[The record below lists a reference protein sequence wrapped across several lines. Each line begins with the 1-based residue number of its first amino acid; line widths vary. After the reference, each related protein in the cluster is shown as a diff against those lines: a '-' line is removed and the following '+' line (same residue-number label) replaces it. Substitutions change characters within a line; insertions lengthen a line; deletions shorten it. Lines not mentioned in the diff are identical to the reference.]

1 MDNKN
6 KSDKDSK
13 RQLGKGLSAL
23 ISDSTISMLL
33 SNKSSGDFL
42 ENGIPSPDNIIQLSI
57 DNIEPNPNQPRRV
70 IRHDDLKDLSESISK
85 HGVLQPVLVK
95 RGANHKFQIIA
106 GERRWR
112 AAIMAGFAVI
122 PAMIKEADEKMLFE
136 IAIIENI
143 QRENLNPLEEAQ
155 SYNRLI
161 QSFNYTQEDLSS
173 RLGKSRSYI
182 ANMLRLLKLPEK
194 VMNLIEE
201 EELSTGH
208 AKVIVSSNNPEL
220 LAEKIVNKK
229 LNVRQ
234 AEEELRR
241 EKNKKSNNRAIINK
255 GQSISDIVSAKSLD
269 NDILQI
275 EDMIKSKL
283 KLDAKIIMNDNENFI
298 ILKLQDSSDF
308 DKFLNIIDKI

>member
-1 MDNKN
+1 
-6 KSDKDSK
+6 
-13 RQLGKGLSAL
+13 
-23 ISDSTISMLL
+23 
-33 SNKSSGDFL
+33 
-42 ENGIPSPDNIIQLSI
+42 
-57 DNIEPNPNQPRRV
+57 
-70 IRHDDLKDLSESISK
+70 
-85 HGVLQPVLVK
+85 
-95 RGANHKFQIIA
+95 
-106 GERRWR
+106 
-112 AAIMAGFAVI
+112 
-122 PAMIKEADEKMLFE
+122 MLFE

-161 QSFNYTQEDLSS
+161 QNFNYTQEDLSS

-194 VMNLIEE
+194 VMSLIEE

-208 AKVIVSSNNPEL
+208 AKVIASSNNPEL

-241 EKNKKSNNRAIINK
+241 EKNKKSSNRAIIDK
-255 GQSISDIVSAKSLD
+255 GQNISDIVSAKSLD

-283 KLDAKIIMNDNENFI
+283 NLDTKIIMNDKENFI
-298 ILKLQDSSDF
+298 ILKLQDSADF

>member
-1 MDNKN
+1 
-6 KSDKDSK
+6 
-13 RQLGKGLSAL
+13 
-23 ISDSTISMLL
+23 
-33 SNKSSGDFL
+33 
-42 ENGIPSPDNIIQLSI
+42 
-57 DNIEPNPNQPRRV
+57 
-70 IRHDDLKDLSESISK
+70 
-85 HGVLQPVLVK
+85 
-95 RGANHKFQIIA
+95 
-106 GERRWR
+106 
-112 AAIMAGFAVI
+112 MAGFAVI

-161 QSFNYTQEDLSS
+161 QNFNYTQEDLSS

-194 VMNLIEE
+194 VMSLIEE

-208 AKVIVSSNNPEL
+208 AKVIASSNNPEL

-241 EKNKKSNNRAIINK
+241 EKNKKSSNRAIIDK
-255 GQSISDIVSAKSLD
+255 GQNISDIVSAKSLD

-283 KLDAKIIMNDNENFI
+283 NLDTKIIMNDKENFI
-298 ILKLQDSSDF
+298 ILKLQDSADF